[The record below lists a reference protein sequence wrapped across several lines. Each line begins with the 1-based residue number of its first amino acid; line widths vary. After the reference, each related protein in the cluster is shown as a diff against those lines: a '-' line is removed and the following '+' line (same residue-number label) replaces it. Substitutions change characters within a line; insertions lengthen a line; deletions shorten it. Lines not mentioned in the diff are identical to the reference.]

1 MHQTVHFTAEFI
13 IPSSDIALLYPGG
26 LMHELQHDTSETGH
40 WLFEKQKM
48 QIIVYLLYSSFNNL
62 VMLWC
67 MLTTVFEIINLYNIF
82 II

>member
-13 IPSSDIALLYPGG
+13 IPSSDIELLYPGG

-48 QIIVYLLYSSFNNL
+48 QIIVYLL
-62 VMLWC
+62 
-67 MLTTVFEIINLYNIF
+67 
-82 II
+82 